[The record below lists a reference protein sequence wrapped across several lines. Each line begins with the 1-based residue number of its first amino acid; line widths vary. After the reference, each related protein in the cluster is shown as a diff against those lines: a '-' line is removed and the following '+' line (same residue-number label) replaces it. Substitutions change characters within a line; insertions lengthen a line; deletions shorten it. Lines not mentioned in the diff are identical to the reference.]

1 MQLADARV
9 SERPLFSERDRWFET
24 AFLQRRVRCEPEA
37 GLVRRG
43 CDRILAC
50 CAYSSARVCGCAGK
64 RAPPGPIRPRLGAW
78 KRQKVPLMAPS
89 GKISRLSGPP
99 NAKSSEPVRKSVALC
114 AQR

>member
-1 MQLADARV
+1 
-9 SERPLFSERDRWFET
+9 
-24 AFLQRRVRCEPEA
+24 
-37 GLVRRG
+37 
-43 CDRILAC
+43 
-50 CAYSSARVCGCAGK
+50 
-64 RAPPGPIRPRLGAW
+64 LGAW